1 MNRDAL
7 FATAIGFSIGLV
19 ITGFIILGPGLVERV
34 SKLSIRKSERI
45 LNPTATPTVSQS
57 NAATFIINSPLDGE
71 IVTNNTLIISGTAV
85 GGSLVVLQVPGEDM
99 VTKVDESGKFAIKAI
114 LSLGKNEITL
124 GMYPENGEVVYKTIS
139 VFYTPEDF

>member
-34 SKLSIRKSERI
+34 SKLSIRNTERVI
-45 LNPTATPTVSQS
+45 NPTGTPKVVQNS
-57 NAATFIINSPLDGE
+57 NPTFTISSPGEGE
-71 IVTNNTLIISGTAV
+71 IVISNSLIISGSAIP
-85 GGSLVVLQVPGEDM
+85 GSLVVMQGASDDIA
-99 VTKVDESGKFAIKAI
+99 TKADESGKFAAKAT
-114 LSLGKNEITL
+114 LGLGKNEITL

>member
-34 SKLSIRKSERI
+34 SKLSIRNPVRVI
-45 LNPTATPTVSQS
+45 NPTVTPKVVQNS
-57 NAATFIINSPLDGE
+57 NPTFTISSPGEGE
-71 IVTNNTLIISGTAV
+71 IVINNSLIISGTAFP
-85 GGSLVVLQVPGEDM
+85 GSLVVMQGIGDDIA
-99 VTKVDESGKFAIKAI
+99 TKVDESGKFAVKAT
-114 LSLGKNEITL
+114 LSLGKNEISL